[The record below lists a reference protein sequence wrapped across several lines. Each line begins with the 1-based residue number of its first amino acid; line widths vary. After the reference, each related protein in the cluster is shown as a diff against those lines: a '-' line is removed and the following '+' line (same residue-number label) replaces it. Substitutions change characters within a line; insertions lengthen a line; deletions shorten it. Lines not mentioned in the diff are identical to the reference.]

1 MNENLNRLS
10 DRINHLENVVTNLT
24 ESLPELARQLGS
36 EIRQG
41 ICSLLFERRL
51 SFWDAATDGHEFGL
65 CSPPRLNPASP
76 RVVMAQSAQMCFKQI
91 FNRRQYPRPNGGH
104 IS

>member
-1 MNENLNRLS
+1 MNDNLNRLS

-41 ICSLLFERRL
+41 NQGLLFIVNF
-51 SFWDAATDGHEFGL
+51 SAIAN
-65 CSPPRLNPASP
+65 S
-76 RVVMAQSAQMCFKQI
+76 QSNSNQLKYEYVH
-91 FNRRQYPRPNGGH
+91 FNAFH
-104 IS
+104 

>member
-1 MNENLNRLS
+1 MLSTHVIHFRGEMNENLNRLS

-41 ICSLLFERRL
+41 NLSAPLSLRGVFVSCMQL
-51 SFWDAATDGHEFGL
+51 
-65 CSPPRLNPASP
+65 
-76 RVVMAQSAQMCFKQI
+76 
-91 FNRRQYPRPNGGH
+91 
-104 IS
+104 

>member
-41 ICSLLFERRL
+41 ICSLLFEGRLRFLKRRMGMNL
-51 SFWDAATDGHEFGL
+51 DLYVAPTD
-65 CSPPRLNPASP
+65 
-76 RVVMAQSAQMCFKQI
+76 
-91 FNRRQYPRPNGGH
+91 
-104 IS
+104 

>member
-41 ICSLLFERRL
+41 ICSLLFEGRL
-51 SFWDAATDGHEFGL
+51 SFWDAATDGHVAPTES
-65 CSPPRLNPASP
+65 CVP
-76 RVVMAQSAQMCFKQI
+76 QSYGTICTNVF
-91 FNRRQYPRPNGGH
+91 
-104 IS
+104 

>member
-1 MNENLNRLS
+1 MIFTKFFHFYKYDLDCVTHRGEMNENLNRLS

-41 ICSLLFERRL
+41 ICSLLF
-51 SFWDAATDGHEFGL
+51 
-65 CSPPRLNPASP
+65 
-76 RVVMAQSAQMCFKQI
+76 
-91 FNRRQYPRPNGGH
+91 
-104 IS
+104 

>member
-41 ICSLLFERRL
+41 ICSLLFEGRL
-51 SFWDAATDGHEFGL
+51 SFWDAATDGHVAPTES
-65 CSPPRLNPASP
+65 CVP
-76 RVVMAQSAQMCFKQI
+76 QSFHKQI
-91 FNRRQYPRPNGGH
+91 WITSSQLTRCNSLYGLLHQCVLH
-104 IS
+104 AIW

>member
-41 ICSLLFERRL
+41 ICWRLLFTVGKTVYSCQKSGR
-51 SFWDAATDGHEFGL
+51 
-65 CSPPRLNPASP
+65 
-76 RVVMAQSAQMCFKQI
+76 
-91 FNRRQYPRPNGGH
+91 
-104 IS
+104 

>member
-1 MNENLNRLS
+1 MIFSTKFFQFYSNCVTHRGEMNENLNRLS

-36 EIRQG
+36 EIR
-41 ICSLLFERRL
+41 
-51 SFWDAATDGHEFGL
+51 
-65 CSPPRLNPASP
+65 
-76 RVVMAQSAQMCFKQI
+76 
-91 FNRRQYPRPNGGH
+91 RQYPRPNGGH

>member
-24 ESLPELARQLGS
+24 ESLPELARQLGN
-36 EIRQG
+36 EI
-41 ICSLLFERRL
+41 
-51 SFWDAATDGHEFGL
+51 
-65 CSPPRLNPASP
+65 
-76 RVVMAQSAQMCFKQI
+76 
-91 FNRRQYPRPNGGH
+91 RRQYPRPNGGH

>member
-1 MNENLNRLS
+1 MILIYYVTHRGEMNENLNRLS

-41 ICSLLFERRL
+41 ICSLL
-51 SFWDAATDGHEFGL
+51 
-65 CSPPRLNPASP
+65 
-76 RVVMAQSAQMCFKQI
+76 
-91 FNRRQYPRPNGGH
+91 
-104 IS
+104 

>member
-1 MNENLNRLS
+1 MLSTKNVIHFRGEMNENLNRLS

-41 ICSLLFERRL
+41 TLSAPLSLRGVFVSCMQL
-51 SFWDAATDGHEFGL
+51 
-65 CSPPRLNPASP
+65 
-76 RVVMAQSAQMCFKQI
+76 
-91 FNRRQYPRPNGGH
+91 
-104 IS
+104 